1 MMIKTAARMKKM
13 LMMSHAGRG
22 GADWLTAQRS
32 LGNLLRIAEEAP
44 ALQTHKLHRIEKQN
58 NVLQCFVVD
67 YLMHRQSSNSVV
79 VHVEGPMQW
88 EPTGQTALCSY
99 FMMYKMRVHA

>member
-1 MMIKTAARMKKM
+1 M

-58 NVLQCFVVD
+58 KVLQCFFVD
-67 YLMHRQSSNSVV
+67 HSKHKKSSNSVV
-79 VHVEGPMQW
+79 GQVRGAMQW
-88 EPTGQTALCSY
+88 DPTGQAALCSY
-99 FMMYKMRVHA
+99 FMMYKMLVHA